1 MTIGYSNNHL
11 NPYSSIL
18 LIIHFQKKKKGIKIK
33 IENCRI
39 INLNFLLE
47 NDTIDTILY
56 LASAQLAK
64 KLGITCNE
72 IKLSNFHDCFNPHDR
87 LSNFPPTS
95 RSILHTP

>member
-11 NPYSSIL
+11 NPSVL

-56 LASAQLAK
+56 LTSAQLAK
-64 KLGITCNE
+64 KLEITRNE
-72 IKLSNFHDCFNPHDR
+72 TRNKTLKLSR
-87 LSNFPPTS
+87 L
-95 RSILHTP
+95 L